1 MYIPATNQFTD
12 EAEILEFMRRFSFA
26 TLITAKDNFP
36 TATHLPFIVRRET
49 GHITLTA
56 HFAKAN
62 DHWKDIENHTALI
75 IFSEPHAYIS
85 PKHYDKL
92 QNVPTW
98 NYVSVHA
105 YGEGKIISDMEEVR
119 NVLERTID
127 TYDPSYKGQWHDLPE
142 DYRRNMSKGIVA
154 FKIVVKDIQAKK
166 KLSQNKS
173 DHEQQTIVTALA
185 KSDQT
190 HEQLIAHYMEQLLAK

>member
-12 EAEILEFMRRFSFA
+12 EAGILEFMRRFSFA

-36 TATHLPFIVRRET
+36 TATHLPFIVGREAT
-49 GHITLTA
+49 HVTLTA

-62 DHWKDIENHTALI
+62 DHWKDIENHTVLI

-105 YGEGKIISDMEEVR
+105 YGKGEIISDTEEVR
-119 NVLERTID
+119 SVLERTID
-127 TYDPSYKGQWHDLPE
+127 TYDPSYKEQWHDLPE
-142 DYRRNMSKGIVA
+142 DYKRNMSKGIVV
-154 FKIVVKDIQAKK
+154 FKVVVTDIQAKK

-173 DHEQQTIVTALA
+173 DREQQTIVTALA